1 MKEEEKLIRALKEL
15 AAIAERNEA
24 ERVEE
29 RKLQM
34 EKAERRKRLYKL
46 YYEQAPPISLSFPK
60 DNLDDKSSSNA

>member
-1 MKEEEKLIRALKEL
+1 MIRALKEL
-15 AAIAERNEA
+15 ATIAERNEA

-46 YYEQAPPISLSFPK
+46 YYEQAPPISLFFPK
-60 DNLDDKSSSNA
+60 DNLDDKSSSHA